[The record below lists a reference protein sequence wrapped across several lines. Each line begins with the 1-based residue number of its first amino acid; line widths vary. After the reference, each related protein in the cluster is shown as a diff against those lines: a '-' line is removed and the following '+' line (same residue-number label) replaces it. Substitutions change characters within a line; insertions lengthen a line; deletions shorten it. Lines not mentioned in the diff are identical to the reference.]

1 MCIYCSGT
9 NKFLYHFHLSSA
21 SIRSSYNHHFDYSTT
36 IMQLGVSMPPP
47 LLIKMVDMGSLT
59 SPGITVHDVHM
70 KVRQALMSPN
80 MKSLE
85 RTGE

>member
-36 IMQLGVSMPPP
+36 IMRFHATTFTYQNG
-47 LLIKMVDMGSLT
+47 GH
-59 SPGITVHDVHM
+59 GIINKPRNHS
-70 KVRQALMSPN
+70 A
-80 MKSLE
+80 
-85 RTGE
+85 